1 VDLAPLGTLGDAAET
16 LERLSALSVAS
27 LSTRRRRPLTLRFRL
42 DDAGMETSRAESE
55 VRFKIAI
62 PRSLIGRGGTAV
74 GSLAEEAVR
83 GFEKILASAELSSFA
98 DGA

>member
-1 VDLAPLGTLGDAAET
+1 
-16 LERLSALSVAS
+16 
-27 LSTRRRRPLTLRFRL
+27 
-42 DDAGMETSRAESE
+42 

-83 GFEKILASAELSSFA
+83 GFEEILASAELARFA